1 MAKWV
6 DRQSPDDRR
15 LLAEAMK
22 RLALEKNES
31 DPYRSYG
38 FRKEAERLECCGC
51 QSLKFECEV
60 DRLEFAIRTSCRSR
74 VCERCGRSVWRVLQ
88 KAVSETIAIAFA
100 RRRPGWYT
108 SMITLTVNK
117 ARFGG
122 RMPDRSDIA
131 RIYRESSD
139 FFRLH
144 CGRYFG
150 VFTKSGKVRENRK
163 KWLGAAWIAAVEI
176 GRDNNNLHIHAICS
190 MPFTPFTK
198 LRRDWLRITGDSHV
212 VNVKPVRD
220 PRSAA
225 GYILKYI
232 TKPPESESYSGGADY
247 AWMIKGS
254 RRIRSGG
261 LFYNW
266 LKAAKKER
274 LSCRCPF
281 CDSRLK
287 MLGYHLTVELS
298 ARVMALYDLIRRRK
312 DEGKVLNLPAFSPMY
327 ASLGK

>member
-1 MAKWV
+1 MIEVQTAT
-6 DRQSPDDRR
+6 DRR

-22 RLALEKNES
+22 RLSYEKSES
-31 DPYRSYG
+31 YPLRAYG
-38 FRKEAERLECCGC
+38 FRKEADRLEFCGC
-51 QSLKFECEV
+51 QSLKFECEA
-60 DRLEFAIRTSCRSR
+60 DKLEFAIRTSCRSR
-74 VCERCGRSVWRVLQ
+74 VCERCGRSVWRMLH
-88 KAVSETIAIAFA
+88 KAVAETIAIAFA
-100 RRRPGWYT
+100 RKRRGWYT

-117 ARFGG
+117 ARFAG
-122 RMPDRSDIA
+122 RMPDRADIA
-131 RIYRESSD
+131 RIYKESSE

-144 CGRYFG
+144 CGRYRG
-150 VFTKSGKVRENRK
+150 VFTKKGKVREDRK
-163 KWLGAAWIAAVEI
+163 HWLGAAWLAAVEV

-190 MPFTPFTK
+190 MPFVAFSK

-212 VNVKPVRD
+212 VNLKPVQS
-220 PRSAA
+220 PKSAA

-232 TKPPESESYSGGADY
+232 TKPPASESYAGGADY

-266 LKAAKKER
+266 LRPAKKER

-287 MLGYHLTVELS
+287 MLGYSLTAELS
-298 ARVMALYDLIRRRK
+298 SKVMALYDLIRRRS
-312 DEGKVLNLPAFSPMY
+312 DEGKLLQLPAFSSTY
-327 ASLGK
+327 ANFA